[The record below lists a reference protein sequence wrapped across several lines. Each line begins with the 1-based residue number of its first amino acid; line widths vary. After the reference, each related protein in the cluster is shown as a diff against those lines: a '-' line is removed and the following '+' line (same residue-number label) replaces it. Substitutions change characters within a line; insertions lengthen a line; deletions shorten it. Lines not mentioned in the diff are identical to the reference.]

1 VSEPSLALQR
11 GIYATLTSD
20 AAVTALIGQ
29 RVFDRIT
36 PGASFP
42 YIRLAAADQV
52 IAEEQDCIDECVE
65 VYAQVDVFS
74 RAQGK
79 VEAKN
84 IAGAIARALKVS
96 TITLESAYSLGS
108 FIHRDTRFLDDPDG
122 LSTHAVLTFH
132 ALIDGVP

>member
-1 VSEPSLALQR
+1 MSEPSLALQR
-11 GIYATLTSD
+11 GIYATLTGA
-20 AAVTALIGQ
+20 AAVTALVGT
-29 RVFDRIT
+29 RVFDRVT
-36 PGASFP
+36 PNAPFP
-42 YIRLAAADQV
+42 YIRIASADQV
-52 IAEEQDCIDECVE
+52 IAEDQDCIDECVE

-84 IAGAIARALKVS
+84 IAGAVARVLKAD

-132 ALIDGVP
+132 ALIDGVS